1 MHELKTRLLQSFIE
15 KLDEAE
21 TKRMQD
27 LQPPLPPP
35 PGPPPSSTTSA
46 APAVQGSA
54 APAVQEPAPAPEEP
68 CGQDQGG
75 GSQQHAESDPLG
87 TGSAFGR
94 STFSMSVEE
103 GRDKTHMFANAKIG
117 TLPDQ
122 KGPTQH
128 ESLKNGSDAVVPV
141 AAVVKVTQGL
151 TEVGDVDN
159 QVAFFC
165 LQVRFLFVLKG
176 FFIYIYIYV
185 YTYIKNINLVHSFS
199 L

>member
-141 AAVVKVTQGL
+141 AAVVKVTQGF
-151 TEVGDVDN
+151 TEVGDGDN
-159 QVAFFC
+159 QVAF
-165 LQVRFLFVLKG
+165 LLTGAVLVCSEG
-176 FFIYIYIYV
+176 FFHIYIYIYM
-185 YTYIKNINLVHSFS
+185 YIRI
-199 L
+199 